1 MSNTTRISDLPENI
15 KMTTNET
22 VQNTSYSPMNMHPNP
37 YGNSNNPNVMPLPQD
52 QVNNNNYLP
61 PNETHTLPSRDIP
74 IDTNVYQQDEQI
86 QPNYIPKQKLN
97 NDFIREYEIKSKEHF
112 EDYNK
117 QKHRESLVDIVFTE
131 LQLPIFIA
139 TLYFIFNM
147 PIVNSFFYKN
157 LSFLSIYYTDG
168 NINFNGILLKSLLFG
183 LVFYSLN
190 SSIQYILTI

>member
-52 QVNNNNYLP
+52 KTNSYIP

-97 NDFIREYEIKSKEHF
+97 NDFIKEYEIKSKEHF